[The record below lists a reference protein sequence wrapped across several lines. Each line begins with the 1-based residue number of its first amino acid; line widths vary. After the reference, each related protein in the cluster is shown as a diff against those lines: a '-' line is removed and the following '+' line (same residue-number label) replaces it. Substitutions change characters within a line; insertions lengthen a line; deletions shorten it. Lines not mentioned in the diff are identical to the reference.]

1 MPQTCQPWLVESSE
15 PSNAAC
21 FLCRPQV
28 PFFFK
33 HAVDALA
40 IDPTG
45 AAPSALWGVATLGPV
60 ALLMGY
66 GISRGGA
73 AFCGE
78 MRNIV
83 FAKVRVGFLNARDG
97 KLLTSPASVC
107 QLGL

>member
-1 MPQTCQPWLVESSE
+1 MAQSRRGAHPGAAVLQPGSVWRRHPRSQTIITFLE
-15 PSNAAC
+15 PPRHVSN
-21 FLCRPQV
+21 RPPPQV

-40 IDPTG
+40 MDPTG
-45 AAPSALWGVATLGPV
+45 VTPSALWGVLHLGPV

-66 GISRGGA
+66 GISRAGA

-83 FAKVRVGFLNARDG
+83 FAKV
-97 KLLTSPASVC
+97 
-107 QLGL
+107 